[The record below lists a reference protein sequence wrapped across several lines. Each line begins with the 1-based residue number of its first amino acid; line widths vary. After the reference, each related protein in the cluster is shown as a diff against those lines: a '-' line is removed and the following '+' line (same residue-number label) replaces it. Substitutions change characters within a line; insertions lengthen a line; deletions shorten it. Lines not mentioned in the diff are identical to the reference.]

1 MPANTRIQ
9 LRRDT
14 SNNWTSVNPVL
25 LKGEIGYETDTN
37 YIKIGDGTTAWRS
50 LAYATVLPSDSRLTN
65 ARFPTA
71 HASTHGVSGSDPI
84 TISSSQVTG
93 LDTALSGTAGSG
105 HTHDLAGATITGT
118 LPESKGGTGATTGA
132 GLVPIIPTTLGYAD
146 SGDNTW
152 TFQPTPTTNKA
163 STAGILDSFVYFY
176 VGGIFSSNYTHYR
189 LIIESP
195 YSGFGPFSFALTSGT
210 STGYWDTVGTPQN
223 RIDNASVI
231 TTATSGPAYTSRTIT
246 GAVSNGTTITYTGTN
261 TFSAGQTVSIT
272 GFSPSGFNSATAL
285 IATASGSQFTVT
297 SSLAA
302 QTATGTGTAVRVA
315 VSLTATRDGT
325 TVTYT
330 GNNEFQ
336 AGQTVTITGFSSSTF
351 NLSNV
356 KVVTASSSQF
366 TVASSLSAA
375 TATGTGKAVF
385 VATVTY
391 TGNNFFQAGK
401 TVTITGLTPTALNLS
416 SVTIASA
423 TSTEFTV
430 TNTAVG
436 TTVPTATVTA
446 AAVSGSTITYTANN
460 SFTNGQAVTVR
471 GLSNVEANVS
481 GTVSGAT
488 STSFT
493 FTGQSAATQ
502 TVTGQSG
509 IAGANGTASIPAA
522 YTASY
527 TGYSGT
533 ADGSR
538 WTPNG
543 SSSMSFRN
551 VFDIAHPFDSEET
564 TYSGTSGGSAA
575 VFGGI
580 YAYTTQAEGLV
591 FINATNAYFD
601 VTVWVYGYNN
611 V

>member
-1 MPANTRIQ
+1 
-9 LRRDT
+9 
-14 SNNWTSVNPVL
+14 
-25 LKGEIGYETDTN
+25 
-37 YIKIGDGTTAWRS
+37 

-65 ARFPTA
+65 ARVPTA

-84 TISSSQVTG
+84 TITTAQVTG

-105 HTHDLAGATITGT
+105 HTHDLASATITGN
-118 LPESKGGTGATTGA
+118 LPESKGGTGATTGS
-132 GLVPIIPTTLGYAD
+132 GLVPIIPTTVGYA
-146 SGDNTW
+146 SSSANTW

-195 YSGFGPFSFALTSGT
+195 YSGFSPFSFALTSGT
-210 STGYWDTVGTPQN
+210 STGYWDTVGAPQN
-223 RIDNASVI
+223 RLDNTGVI
-231 TTATSGPAYTSRTIT
+231 TKATSGPAYTSRTIT

-391 TGNNFFQAGK
+391 TSNNFFQAGK

-446 AAVSGSTITYTANN
+446 AAVSGSTITYTADNL
-460 SFTNGQAVTVR
+460 FTNGQAVTVR

-493 FTGQSAATQ
+493 FTDQSAATR

-509 IAGANGTASIPAA
+509 IAGANGTASIPAP

-533 ADGSR
+533 ADGR
-538 WTPNG
+538 GWYPNG
-543 SSSMSFRN
+543 LSSMSFRN

-564 TYSGTSGGSAA
+564 TYSGTSGGYAT
-575 VFGGI
+575 VFAGI

-591 FINATNAYFD
+591 FINSTNAYFD